1 MLVQSGWEG
10 GKNQKHTVLF
20 PSIYLLYNVQ
30 RAAPHSC
37 KTCFAAR
44 ALNVNISEALRLPCA
59 QCPVECCRRLPT
71 QDWQRKTR
79 HTTYVVFGRAETNR
93 RTATAAFYFAML
105 PRMCTKPNESRS
117 QKIQGKTSRPCRRLH
132 SYVKV
137 TGKAICLLTWHDEQQ
152 LTYNSTYTCTVYIY
166 IVKSCEQMIIR
177 YDMCY
182 KMKKYVEV

>member
-1 MLVQSGWEG
+1 MSKEQPLTHA
-10 GKNQKHTVLF
+10 KHVL
-20 PSIYLLYNVQ
+20 PPERSMSIFLKHCDCHAHSVPLN
-30 RAAPHSC
+30 AAGVSQL
-37 KTCFAAR
+37 K
-44 ALNVNISEALRLPCA
+44 IDKE
-59 QCPVECCRRLPT
+59 
-71 QDWQRKTR
+71 KTR

-166 IVKSCEQMIIR
+166 IVKSCEQMIKR